1 MIIDRGQMINNLHI
15 CYLSFNFK
23 PMNKIISLI
32 FLFCAGIGYIVQ
44 AQKHP
49 ESNIRPTAYPLI
61 TIDPF
66 TSAWSQ
72 ADHLY
77 DDHVRHWTGVEHPLL
92 GAIRVD
98 GKVYRFMGSIIDSYL
113 PVLKTAKEEAWQAR
127 YTFEMPASGWIDPK
141 FDDSAWKMGKGAF
154 GTPDMAHI
162 ATPWSEKDIWIR
174 RDFDLDQK
182 DLKKKKLYLIY
193 SHDDVFELYINGQQ
207 VVNTGLT
214 WNNNVILPLSQEVVK
229 TLNAEGN
236 VIAAH
241 CFNTRGGAYVDFGI
255 LCEDELNTYM
265 AGKADQIKAS
275 VLPIQTYSSFYC
287 GPVLLDL
294 KFTSPLVL
302 NNLDLLSSPVNYVSY
317 EVKSMDGLE
326 HDVQLYFEAT
336 PQWAVTS
343 LDQEVKAERYRKEGM
358 TFLKAGTT
366 EQKVLGKCGDVIA
379 IDWGYFFLAGKED
392 GQIQL
397 ALSDPQTAKSVF
409 TATGK
414 LPDGQA
420 ASVTTTMSDKMVAM
434 TFVED
439 LGRVGGKT
447 VGGHLLVGYD
457 DVKSVQYF
465 KQNLDPYW
473 KKKFPTIELAF
484 ADAEKNYAKTMKIC
498 DRWDEQVM
506 EDACRAGGQ
515 QYAEICAATYRQS
528 VAAHKLVEGPEGE
541 LFFFSKECNS
551 NGSIG
556 TVDVTYPSCPLF
568 LRYNTEVAKAMLNF
582 IFDYSES
589 GRWTKPFPA
598 HDVGTYPWANGQT
611 YLEDMPVE
619 EAGNMIIITT
629 AIAMLEGN
637 ADYAAKHWDILTV
650 WADYLME
657 KGMDPE
663 NQLCTEDFA
672 GHLAHNTNLSAKAIM
687 AIAGYG
693 KLATMLKKPE
703 AKQYTEEARKM
714 ALQWE
719 KMADDGDHYRLA
731 FDLPDSWSQKYN
743 FVWDK
748 VLGFD
753 ILPRQVYRKE
763 IAHYLKQQNEF
774 GLPLD
779 NRYSW
784 SRVECSVWC
793 ATMADDMKEFEQL
806 INPLWKYIHYSPSR
820 YPLGDWFETTDAKY
834 INFRARSVVGGVF
847 MKTLEDYLKPK
858 R

>member
-32 FLFCAGIGYIVQ
+32 FLFCAGIGCIVQ

-275 VLPIQTYSSFYC
+275 VLPIQTYYSFYC

-414 LPDGQA
+414 LP
-420 ASVTTTMSDKMVAM
+420 
-434 TFVED
+434 
-439 LGRVGGKT
+439 
-447 VGGHLLVGYD
+447 
-457 DVKSVQYF
+457 
-465 KQNLDPYW
+465 
-473 KKKFPTIELAF
+473 
-484 ADAEKNYAKTMKIC
+484 
-498 DRWDEQVM
+498 
-506 EDACRAGGQ
+506 
-515 QYAEICAATYRQS
+515 
-528 VAAHKLVEGPEGE
+528 
-541 LFFFSKECNS
+541 
-551 NGSIG
+551 
-556 TVDVTYPSCPLF
+556 
-568 LRYNTEVAKAMLNF
+568 
-582 IFDYSES
+582 
-589 GRWTKPFPA
+589 
-598 HDVGTYPWANGQT
+598 
-611 YLEDMPVE
+611 
-619 EAGNMIIITT
+619 
-629 AIAMLEGN
+629 
-637 ADYAAKHWDILTV
+637 
-650 WADYLME
+650 
-657 KGMDPE
+657 
-663 NQLCTEDFA
+663 
-672 GHLAHNTNLSAKAIM
+672 
-687 AIAGYG
+687 
-693 KLATMLKKPE
+693 
-703 AKQYTEEARKM
+703 
-714 ALQWE
+714 
-719 KMADDGDHYRLA
+719 
-731 FDLPDSWSQKYN
+731 
-743 FVWDK
+743 
-748 VLGFD
+748 
-753 ILPRQVYRKE
+753 
-763 IAHYLKQQNEF
+763 
-774 GLPLD
+774 
-779 NRYSW
+779 
-784 SRVECSVWC
+784 
-793 ATMADDMKEFEQL
+793 
-806 INPLWKYIHYSPSR
+806 
-820 YPLGDWFETTDAKY
+820 
-834 INFRARSVVGGVF
+834 
-847 MKTLEDYLKPK
+847 
-858 R
+858 